1 MYHNTTNAGK
11 RAASFP
17 PRPAFNS
24 LRSTADVFPV
34 VASLPPK
41 NSYFSEGVHR
51 TDDRKCVCCSQ
62 AKLLNAFFFLPGVH
76 LQIPERFCLK
86 KLKRIRVLK
95 LQKEQK
101 ENYSCYHGL
110 FMRCFRFRSSPQP
123 HARDSPIPRPVR
135 LSRSPSHLVSGP
147 GSSRSLRR
155 SLCRRKHKKFLAC
168 PSPLGKI

>member
-1 MYHNTTNAGK
+1 MRVKGPLL
-11 RAASFP
+11 FP
-17 PRPAFNS
+17 PIQLLIACDQQQTHFRSSLLS
-24 LRSTADVFPV
+24 LRKIAIFRR
-34 VASLPPK
+34 
-41 NSYFSEGVHR
+41 ER